1 MHHSFVLEFLR
12 PMQRQLFEA
21 SFLEKYF
28 TKSRMHEFKQCC
40 WNVVQFSA
48 IWITILASGTHV
60 TVVFLFLSLALLTAP
75 KWEKQIVFSIQ
86 DLLRSGG
93 KQDLKGSQIGAF
105 YRWPANLLC
114 GDEQNRAFD
123 ALPAFFISTTV
134 PLLGQRRILHWNKRT
149 YKYGLPEIWF

>member
-28 TKSRMHEFKQCC
+28 TKSTLHEFKQCC
-40 WNVVQFSA
+40 WNVVPFSA
-48 IWITILASGTHV
+48 IWIAILASGTHV

-105 YRWPANLLC
+105 YGWAGEFIMWR
-114 GDEQNRAFD
+114 RAKQSFWC
-123 ALPAFFISTTV
+123 AAA
-134 PLLGQRRILHWNKRT
+134 ILHLHNRLT
-149 YKYGLPEIWF
+149 SLPKKDSALKQKVFRKF